1 MKSYIAKRFFLIFPT
16 LIGIITINFFLI
28 QAAPGGPVETMIARI
43 TGSEISAV
51 DRATGSQDEN
61 ASSQAEEAMDQ
72 SGSPYKG
79 ADGIPPEVIKE
90 IEKLYN
96 FDKPIVT
103 RYVIMLKEFA
113 CFDFGES
120 FFRDK
125 RVVDLIKEKLPV
137 SISLGLWSTVL
148 IYLISIPLGIAKAV
162 RHGSRFD
169 LWSSMAVIIGSAVPS
184 FLFAIV
190 LIIFFA
196 GGNYLTLFPLRGL
209 VSDHFSHLSFWGKVA
224 DYLWHMVLPIASMVI
239 GGFASLTM
247 LTKNSFL
254 DEISAQYVTTARA
267 KGLEES
273 RILYGHIF
281 RNAML
286 IVISGFPAAFISMF
300 FTGSLLTE
308 VIFSLDGMGLM
319 GFEAA
324 MGRDYPVMFA
334 TLYIFTLMG
343 LVLSIVS
350 DITYTLVDP
359 RISFSAVEAK
369 A

>member
-1 MKSYIAKRFFLIFPT
+1 MKEYIAKRVFLIFPT
-16 LIGIITINFFLI
+16 LLGIITINFFLV
-28 QAAPGGPVETMIARI
+28 QAAPGGPVETMIARLSG
-43 TGSEISAV
+43 TEVSAV
-51 DRATGSQDEN
+51 DRATGTQETSGPSDT
-61 ASSQAEEAMDQ
+61 EEALGE
-72 SGSPYKG
+72 SSSPYKG
-79 ADGIPPEVIKE
+79 ADGIPPEVIQE
-90 IEKLYN
+90 IERLYN
-96 FDKPIVT
+96 FDKPLFT
-103 RYVIMLKEFA
+103 RYLLMLRDFS

-137 SISLGLWSTVL
+137 SISLGVWSTVL

-169 LWSSMAVIIGSAVPS
+169 LWSSLAVIVGDAVPM

-190 LIIFFA
+190 LIIFLA

-209 VSDHFSHLSFWGKVA
+209 VSDNIAQLSTWGKIL
-224 DYLWHMVLPIASMVI
+224 DYLWHMVLPITTMVI

-247 LTKNSFL
+247 LTKNAFL

-267 KGLEES
+267 KGITEK

-300 FTGSLLTE
+300 FTGSLMTE

-343 LVLSIVS
+343 LALSIVS
-350 DITYTLVDP
+350 DLTYTLVDP
-359 RISFSAVEAK
+359 RISFGSSGS
-369 A
+369 